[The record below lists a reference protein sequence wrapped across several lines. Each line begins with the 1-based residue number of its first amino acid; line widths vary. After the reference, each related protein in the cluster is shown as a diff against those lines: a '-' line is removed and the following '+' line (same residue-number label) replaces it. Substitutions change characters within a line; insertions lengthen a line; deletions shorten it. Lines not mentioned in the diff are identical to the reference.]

1 MARGRRNI
9 CSVSCIQSQWA
20 GLSTAFL
27 INISIL
33 RFLEWPL
40 PLVSS
45 TGICVTLEYFLSGLF
60 ISCPLHMVLAS
71 GRPKLMTSHRRQ
83 HDLQPADRLPRQQ
96 APYSH
101 LPLGSP
107 PTFTCVPPSPIYKER
122 PSGLPFSLRHHLAR
136 PPPLPNKP
144 LTHGTALAGCAM
156 LDASHYS
163 NTSFIVRNYTKG
175 LNCGKLD
182 CKQNLR

>member
-107 PTFTCVPPSPIYKER
+107 PTFTCVTSSSISSIRLPSSIRLSPLLLFLLLPCLSLPIK
-122 PSGLPFSLRHHLAR
+122 
-136 PPPLPNKP
+136 PLPC
-144 LTHGTALAGCAM
+144 GTALA
-156 LDASHYS
+156 
-163 NTSFIVRNYTKG
+163 
-175 LNCGKLD
+175 
-182 CKQNLR
+182 